1 MPDLNDGNYMT
12 SSVKFFPQRLK
23 YPSNV
28 ESSNPKGY
36 QQAMS
41 QLGGADGVLT
51 PLWWAKK
58 N

>member
-1 MPDLNDGNYMT
+1 
-12 SSVKFFPQRLK
+12 
-23 YPSNV
+23 V
-28 ESSNPKGY
+28 EASNPKGY

-41 QLGGADGVLT
+41 QLGGTDVVLT